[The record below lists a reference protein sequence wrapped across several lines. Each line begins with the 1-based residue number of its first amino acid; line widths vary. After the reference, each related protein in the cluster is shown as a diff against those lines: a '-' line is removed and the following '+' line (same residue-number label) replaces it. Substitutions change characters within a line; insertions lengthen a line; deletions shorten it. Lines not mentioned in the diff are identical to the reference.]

1 MAVTSPLAHIM
12 KKQKLEL
19 TEIGKEHR
27 PKLEPRILIEDPTQS
42 HHANQRATDNGPFDN
57 RLLFGDNRLALKAL
71 AAFRGSRR
79 DALQEVC
86 RRFLRRPRGARF
98 FGVLEGF
105 SKVGQAE
112 RWREVVRVCWAASVG

>member
-27 PKLEPRILIEDPTQS
+27 PKLDPRILIEDPTQS
-42 HHANQRATDNGPFDN
+42 HHAKQRATDNGPFDN
-57 RLLFGDNRLALKAL
+57 RLRFGDNRLALKAL
-71 AAFRGSRR
+71 AACRSSRR

-86 RRFLRRPRGARF
+86 RRFLRRPGGTRF

-105 SKVGQAE
+105 SRVG
-112 RWREVVRVCWAASVG
+112 